1 MTNGTL
7 ITLIGILLG
16 KYPQTGN
23 TDAIRQAL
31 KCNLNPV
38 HFYSLV
44 SFINSYNPHS
54 MFTQRTEW
62 LIIILMMN
70 NNLYYLYYRCSENR
84 SRSVDKYV
92 GQ

>member
-7 ITLIGILLG
+7 ITLIGISLG

-38 HFYSLV
+38 NFYSLV
-44 SFINSYNPHS
+44 SFINSYNPLS
-54 MFTQRTEW
+54 MFTHENR
-62 LIIILMMN
+62 MAN
-70 NNLYYLYYRCSENR
+70 NNPNDE
-84 SRSVDKYV
+84 
-92 GQ
+92 

>member
-7 ITLIGILLG
+7 ITLIGISLG

-38 HFYSLV
+38 NFYSLV
-44 SFINSYNPHS
+44 SVINSYNPLS
-54 MFTQRTEW
+54 LNENRMATEW
-62 LIIILMMN
+62 K
-70 NNLYYLYYRCSENR
+70 
-84 SRSVDKYV
+84 VDGINKFDIFIYSKLHCNKYK
-92 GQ
+92 Q